1 MTRST
6 HIKSKKRGTRKRGTR
21 KRGTRKPQSGGVG
34 YLDWFSSYF
43 KKGDSPDQ
51 QSKDAELKQKLTNA
65 LNELTQILPKVKIC
79 AKESEMETEEARRV
93 KAEEDA
99 RRVKAE
105 EEARRVK
112 AEDDARRLEEEARR
126 VKAEAAPEQPIT
138 GGSKSRRS
146 GRGRAP
152 PKGIPKGGPKGKKG
166 MMVGPRKGPIIF

>member
-6 HIKSKKRGTRKRGTR
+6 HIKSKKRGTRKQ
-21 KRGTRKPQSGGVG
+21 GTRKPQSGGFS
-34 YLDWFSSYF
+34 YNPLDWFRPISSTT
-43 KKGDSPDQ
+43 GNSTNQ

-93 KAEEDA
+93 KAEE
-99 RRVKAE
+99 
-105 EEARRVK
+105 EARRVK

-126 VKAEAAPEQPIT
+126 VKAEAAPEQPIA

-146 GRGRAP
+146 GSGRAP

>member
-21 KRGTRKPQSGGVG
+21 KSQSGGVG

-93 KAEEDA
+93 KAEE
-99 RRVKAE
+99 
-105 EEARRVK
+105 EARRVK

-126 VKAEAAPEQPIT
+126 VKAEAAPEQPIA

-146 GRGRAP
+146 GSGRAP

-166 MMVGPRKGPIIF
+166 VMVGPRKGPIIF

>member
-21 KRGTRKPQSGGVG
+21 KSQSGGVG

-93 KAEEDA
+93 KAEE
-99 RRVKAE
+99 
-105 EEARRVK
+105 EARRVK

-146 GRGRAP
+146 GSGRAP
-152 PKGIPKGGPKGKKG
+152 PKGGPKGGPKGKKG